1 VSYKEGDM
9 SKFTKHMN
17 NEHMAYFGLEY
28 LLAGCSMS
36 EEERLAV
43 RDVIKDRIEPEGEE
57 NSRIKQNN
65 TVVATL
71 EEIDSHESKPKSGTR
86 FPCSLCPISFT
97 MEVNLKTHMETHEKQ
112 AKLKSLRNQNEK
124 SRELLKHMSD
134 KEASKTKSNKREE
147 VKALIED
154 KNIGSNMKSLTS
166 TVSVSKSLKTKGK
179 ENEGKVKVN
188 STGDGSKDIVEEGQD
203 PGDGKECPVC
213 KKQFL
218 SNGPMRRHF
227 EDIHQPGEFPCK
239 GCGKIFT
246 SKNKVS
252 SHYSRNCKR
261 SSM

>member
-1 VSYKEGDM
+1 M

-36 EEERLAV
+36 EEERVAV
-43 RDVIKDRIEPEGEE
+43 REVIKDRIESECDRASNGP
-57 NSRIKQNN
+57 QNN

-71 EEIDSHESKPKSGTR
+71 EETESTEMKPKRGTR
-86 FPCSLCPISFT
+86 YPCSMCPISFT
-97 MEVNLKTHMETHEKQ
+97 MEVNLKTHMEIHEKQ
-112 AKLKSLRNQNEK
+112 AKLKSLKQQNEK
-124 SRELLKHMSD
+124 SREIIEAISIKEGAKSRLSLNNKID
-134 KEASKTKSNKREE
+134 KIKENQFRERTKE
-147 VKALIED
+147 I
-154 KNIGSNMKSLTS
+154 KSFSSTA
-166 TVSVSKSLKTKGK
+166 TVSRSSKPNPKDNESKSKLNMTRDGNK
-179 ENEGKVKVN
+179 E
-188 STGDGSKDIVEEGQD
+188 IVEKDQD

-213 KKQFL
+213 KKQFT

-239 GCGKIFT
+239 GCGKVFS

-261 SSM
+261 NSLQ